1 MWGDGG
7 DSSLPS
13 GNRLA
18 PDQVHHHTQA
28 GILGIFVGAAA
39 AAAAK
44 RFLASLSVLDTLQTG
59 ICFPDQTSQQT
70 PCDSNAN
77 CMNLH

>member
-7 DSSLPS
+7 DSSIPS

-18 PDQVHHHTQA
+18 PDQVHHTQA
-28 GILGIFVGAAA
+28 GIPGIFVG
-39 AAAAK
+39 AAAK
-44 RFLASLSVLDTLQTG
+44 RFLASSSVLDMLQPG

-70 PCDSNAN
+70 PCDSDAN